1 MTLNSVSNKLKIVRV
16 VAFLLCLIA
25 FVTVTGC
32 RRLNIG
38 IEKLPSYQPGS
49 LWVADDGSVEIYITD
64 VMYFT
69 TGHIKTEIGDFPI
82 TVRFDFDLKK
92 VFVDE
97 VYVTDNNIPFE
108 RQSRI
113 EVWNWSEM
121 TGDSF
126 EVEVVK
132 TKYSGHG
139 KHMKFKRVS
148 AKEAWNNKYS
158 FVEGYNV
165 NVGSP
170 GEEKYTLEKL
180 RSVVNGRCL
189 CEKFISDGKPPL
201 TLNELNESIPV
212 SYISHGSNNIGSLFY
227 SFFNVAEGG
236 RYYLFWIKELD
247 DKFEIINDDLVL
259 YSVMYINEDRDVSI
273 FNDIKPGASTAADVK
288 RVDPDV
294 EFVKMKSGETIS
306 FSKISRQYMMRI
318 DYFDND
324 SGNGYDSIT
333 VASVRPVERHAPEGK
348 QTMMELMDIFEFD
361 YIEEYR
367 LY

>member
-1 MTLNSVSNKLKIVRV
+1 MTLNSVSNKLKIVRA

-38 IEKLPSYQPGS
+38 IEKLPSEQPGS

-64 VMYFT
+64 VRDFT

-132 TKYSGHG
+132 TKYSEHG

-148 AKEAWNNKYS
+148 EKEAWNNKYS

-165 NVGSP
+165 NIGSP

-212 SYISHGSNNIGSLFY
+212 SYIRHGSNNIRSLFY
-227 SFFNVAEGG
+227 SFFNVI
-236 RYYLFWIKELD
+236 R
-247 DKFEIINDDLVL
+247 
-259 YSVMYINEDRDVSI
+259 
-273 FNDIKPGASTAADVK
+273 
-288 RVDPDV
+288 
-294 EFVKMKSGETIS
+294 
-306 FSKISRQYMMRI
+306 
-318 DYFDND
+318 
-324 SGNGYDSIT
+324 
-333 VASVRPVERHAPEGK
+333 
-348 QTMMELMDIFEFD
+348 
-361 YIEEYR
+361 
-367 LY
+367 